1 MGKKICCLFGNGVE
15 EIELITPVDILLRC
29 GLDVSLV
36 SANDDVRVSGAHNI
50 KLVADTTIDKIVVS
64 NFDGLIL
71 PGGPGSFSLKDDVA
85 VLNLVRSFHGAGKL
99 VCAIC
104 AAPLIL
110 QNAGILENINYCAH
124 PCTHDVLTNVDKN
137 GRVVVDHHLITAK
150 GPGVAAEF
158 AFAIIGYLHGESMAS
173 KIKRDLFF

>member
-1 MGKKICCLFGNGVE
+1 MGKKLCCLFGNGVE

-29 GLDVSLV
+29 GVDVSLV
-36 SANDDVRVSGAHNI
+36 SAHGDVRVSGAHNI
-50 KLVADTTIDKIVVS
+50 KLVAHTTIDKLTVS

-85 VLNLVRSFHGAGKL
+85 VLNPVRSFHGAGKL
-99 VCAIC
+99 ICAIC

-110 QNAGILENINYCAH
+110 QNAGVLQNVNHCAH
-124 PCTHDVLTNVDKN
+124 PCTYDVLANVDKN
-137 GRVVVDHHLITAK
+137 KRVVVDHHFITAK
-150 GPGVAAEF
+150 GPGAAAEF
-158 AFAIIGYLHGESMAS
+158 AFAIIEHLHGESMAS